1 MKIVFTFTELKEPF
15 DFSKTYSPGFY
26 KDDNDTFFVEMN
38 GNPLTLSRD
47 SNYKS
52 IVWNDAEKEEKD
64 TTKMI
69 SEDFALE
76 MLRIVTKN
84 K

>member
-1 MKIVFTFTELKEPF
+1 MKIVFTFTELNEPF
-15 DFSKTYSPGFY
+15 DFSKSYEPGFY
-26 KDDNDTFFVEMN
+26 KDNNDTFFVEMD
-38 GNPLTLSRD
+38 GTPWTLSKNC
-47 SNYKS
+47 NYKS
-52 IVWNDAEKEEKD
+52 IVWDDVEKEEKD

-76 MLRIVTKN
+76 MLRIVTK

>member
-26 KDDNDTFFVEMN
+26 KDDNDTF
-38 GNPLTLSRD
+38 
-47 SNYKS
+47 
-52 IVWNDAEKEEKD
+52 IVWNDAEKEEKN

-84 K
+84 KQNG

>member
-1 MKIVFTFTELKEPF
+1 MKIVFTFTELTEPF

-26 KDDNDTFFVEMN
+26 KDNNDTFFVEMD
-38 GNPLTLSRD
+38 GTPWTLSKNC
-47 SNYKS
+47 NYKS
-52 IVWNDAEKEEKD
+52 IVWDDVEKEEKD

-76 MLRIVTKN
+76 MLRIVTK